1 MTRWKLFSLK
11 GRKSSTQR
19 STWQALRVTCCC
31 WSRKVG
37 RGLGREKRPEPGP
50 LWTPRGGGSCLQW
63 RETTGRR
70 CALLGSSLNT
80 EVGNRPVETA
90 LNREA
95 DDEGTRWENVKCNRE
110 IPFSLLLFLC
120 PLFPLC
126 VPPHSVTPV
135 YSTAPLLLGIPSLSH
150 AQGSHASGDKAEV
163 LPAGRSGRGH
173 TSPGG
178 TVYHWA
184 SQQML

>member
-19 STWQALRVTCCC
+19 STWQALRITCCC

-50 LWTPRGGGSCLQW
+50 LWTPHGGGCCLQW

-95 DDEGTRWENVKCNRE
+95 DDEGMRRQNVKCNRE
-110 IPFSLLLFLC
+110 TPLSPRFSFSAHSFLSVSPPQCESCVFDCTPAFRNPF
-120 PLFPLC
+120 P
-126 VPPHSVTPV
+126 
-135 YSTAPLLLGIPSLSH
+135 
-150 AQGSHASGDKAEV
+150 
-163 LPAGRSGRGH
+163 
-173 TSPGG
+173 
-178 TVYHWA
+178 
-184 SQQML
+184 